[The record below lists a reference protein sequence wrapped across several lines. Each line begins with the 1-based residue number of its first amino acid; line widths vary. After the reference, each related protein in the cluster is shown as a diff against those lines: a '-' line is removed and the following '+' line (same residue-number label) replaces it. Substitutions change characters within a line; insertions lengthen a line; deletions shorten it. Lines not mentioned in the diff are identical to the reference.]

1 MSLSKQQMKADK
13 NSSKEN
19 YKNIQDHDIET
30 YQLSLQYIIPVC
42 TQYIHL
48 KDIQSEE
55 TGH

>member
-30 YQLSLQYIIPVC
+30 YQLSLQHIIPVC